1 MQIPNL
7 CCWHCQARVGEAEC
21 INCPQKHTKRAK
33 RAKENPLPPTRSLLG
48 PSSHSNVAGVASV
61 LLAAAGDGDYDGVS
75 SEGRGGPTNEAHSM
89 DESNF
94 GVGEP
99 HVRLGLPM
107 HASPVSDF
115 RYAPVMHQQ
124 PPPPPRPF
132 FSEKAGSYPC
142 SSFSHGPFLIRNA
155 VELGIQ
161 QLTVSICS
169 CI

>member
-1 MQIPNL
+1 MNCWIGVICELKGHQWLLQIPNL

-48 PSSHSNVAGVASV
+48 PSGHSNVAGVASV

-94 GVGEP
+94 GVGET

-115 RYAPVMHQQ
+115 RYVPAMHQQ
-124 PPPPPRPF
+124 PQPPPRPF
-132 FSEKAGSYPC
+132 FSEKASFPC
-142 SSFSHGPFLIRNA
+142 VFLK
-155 VELGIQ
+155 
-161 QLTVSICS
+161 
-169 CI
+169 